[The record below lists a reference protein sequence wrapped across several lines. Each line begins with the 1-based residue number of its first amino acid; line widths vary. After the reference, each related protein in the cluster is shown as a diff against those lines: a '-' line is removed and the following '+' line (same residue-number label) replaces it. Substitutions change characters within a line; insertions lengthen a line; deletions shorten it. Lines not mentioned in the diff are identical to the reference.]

1 MLKNRHGLISSAM
14 KFYSLMLNLNL
25 KEGLR
30 FLLESIRKKV
40 INKNGKLEIQDL
52 KKLFKKKS
60 FQKKVHPEKIKEQL
74 VKIIEMFLIKM
85 EIRKEMN
92 KKNKINRIII
102 KKVHLLADWIKDKI
116 IEIQIKIVDKKEAVA
131 KIDKVL
137 LWVEKAIIKIIREKN
152 LVQIKED
159 LQAIQELPF
168 QLI

>member
-1 MLKNRHGLISSAM
+1 
-14 KFYSLMLNLNL
+14 
-25 KEGLR
+25 
-30 FLLESIRKKV
+30 
-40 INKNGKLEIQDL
+40 
-52 KKLFKKKS
+52 
-60 FQKKVHPEKIKEQL
+60 
-74 VKIIEMFLIKM
+74 M

>member
-1 MLKNRHGLISSAM
+1 MM
-14 KFYSLMLNLNL
+14 FYSLMLNLNL
-25 KEGLR
+25 KEGQR
-30 FLLESIRKKV
+30 FLLESIRKKD

-60 FQKKVHPEKIKEQL
+60 FQKRVHQEKIKEQQL
-74 VKIIEMFLIKM
+74 KIIEIFLIKM

>member
-14 KFYSLMLNLNL
+14 MFYSLMLNLNL
-25 KEGLR
+25 KEGQR
-30 FLLESIRKKV
+30 FLLESIRKKD

-60 FQKKVHPEKIKEQL
+60 FQKRVHQEKIKEQQ

-102 KKVHLLADWIKDKI
+102 KKVHLLAD
-116 IEIQIKIVDKKEAVA
+116 
-131 KIDKVL
+131 
-137 LWVEKAIIKIIREKN
+137 
-152 LVQIKED
+152 
-159 LQAIQELPF
+159 
-168 QLI
+168 

>member
-14 KFYSLMLNLNL
+14 MFYSLMLNLNL
-25 KEGLR
+25 KEGQR
-30 FLLESIRKKV
+30 FLLESIRKKD

-60 FQKKVHPEKIKEQL
+60 FQKRVHQEKIKEQQL
-74 VKIIEMFLIKM
+74 KIIEMFIIKM

>member
-1 MLKNRHGLISSAM
+1 MM
-14 KFYSLMLNLNL
+14 FYSLMLNLNL
-25 KEGLR
+25 KEGQR
-30 FLLESIRKKV
+30 FLLESIRKKD

-60 FQKKVHPEKIKEQL
+60 FQKRVHQEKIKEQQ

>member
-1 MLKNRHGLISSAM
+1 
-14 KFYSLMLNLNL
+14 
-25 KEGLR
+25 
-30 FLLESIRKKV
+30 
-40 INKNGKLEIQDL
+40 
-52 KKLFKKKS
+52 
-60 FQKKVHPEKIKEQL
+60 
-74 VKIIEMFLIKM
+74 MFLIKM

>member
-1 MLKNRHGLISSAM
+1 
-14 KFYSLMLNLNL
+14 
-25 KEGLR
+25 
-30 FLLESIRKKV
+30 
-40 INKNGKLEIQDL
+40 
-52 KKLFKKKS
+52 
-60 FQKKVHPEKIKEQL
+60 
-74 VKIIEMFLIKM
+74 MFIIKM